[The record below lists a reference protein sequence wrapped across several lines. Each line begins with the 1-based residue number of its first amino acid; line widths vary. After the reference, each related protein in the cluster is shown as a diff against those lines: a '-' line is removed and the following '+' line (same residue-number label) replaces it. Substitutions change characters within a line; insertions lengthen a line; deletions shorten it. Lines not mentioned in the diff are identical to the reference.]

1 MTEPNVRTAAAACI
15 ISYLKNLVVGILGLL
30 LYVGDDGS
38 DGLDDGDDQ
47 RAEGSGAGVV
57 EERRGDGAGHG
68 AAADGRLVAAEVPRR
83 H

>member
-1 MTEPNVRTAAAACI
+1 MC
-15 ISYLKNLVVGILGLL
+15 ILGLF

-47 RAEGSGAGVV
+47 RAEGSGSGVI
-57 EERRGDGAGHG
+57 EERGGYGAGHG